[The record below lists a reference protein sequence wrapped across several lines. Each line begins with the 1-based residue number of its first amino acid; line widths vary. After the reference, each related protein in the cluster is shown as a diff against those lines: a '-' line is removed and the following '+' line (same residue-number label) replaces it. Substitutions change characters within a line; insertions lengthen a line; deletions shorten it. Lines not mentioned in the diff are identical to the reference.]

1 MTPDQRKRALGRM
14 QRRLTLR
21 GLRPNTQDTYMRMAR
36 QFLEAVDKPPARITR
51 GDVEKYLLGLLDAGK
66 TMRTRNV
73 ALAAIRFLLHATVQ
87 RDVTVEIPHGKE
99 ERRLVTVLTGPE
111 IERVLAATQS
121 AKYRAIFMLAYGA
134 GLRIGEVCALHVQ
147 DIDSQRGLIHVR
159 TSKTG
164 ERYAP
169 LGKRVLVALRDYY
182 KAYRPPGP
190 ELFPG
195 RGASGVLCRNAVR
208 KVLVGVV
215 RKAGIDKPVTPHT
228 FRHTC
233 ATHLLDSGL
242 DVRSVQVLLGHRS
255 IESTAHYLHVSRQ
268 RLAALPSPLDL
279 LGTARGSR
287 L

>member
-1 MTPDQRKRALGRM
+1 MTPDQRSRVLDRM

-21 GLRPNTQDTYMRMAR
+21 GLRPNTQETYLRMAR
-36 QFLEAVDKPPARITR
+36 QFLEAIDKLPARVTR

-66 TMRTRNV
+66 SMRTRNV
-73 ALAAIRFLLHATVQ
+73 ALAAIRFLLRTTV
-87 RDVTVEIPHGKE
+87 RHDVTGNIPHGMV
-99 ERRLVTVLTGPE
+99 ERHLVTVLTGPE

-164 ERYAP
+164 ERYVP
-169 LGKRVLVALRDYY
+169 LGKRVLASLRDYW

-195 RGASGVLCRNAVR
+195 RGAGGVLCRNAVR
-208 KVLVGVV
+208 KVLVQVV

-242 DVRSVQVLLGHRS
+242 DVRSVQVVLGHRS
-255 IESTAHYLHVSRQ
+255 IESTAHYLHVSQQ